1 MKERTKKAILLA
13 VICAVTLMVLFVA
26 LKLNENRKN
35 DILSTSIIKEYL
47 TEIKYEEIS
56 THVIEQPN
64 TIIYVSNSSDEKSAD
79 FEKKF
84 KTVIKKHNLE
94 NEIIYININDVT
106 IMDPVYQYAPELVF
120 YQNGEISDIIDCNT
134 IKSSKDIT
142 NVLKER
148 GVIGD

>member
-1 MKERTKKAILLA
+1 MKEKTKKAILLA

-64 TIIYVSNSSDEKSAD
+64 TIIYVSNSSDEKSAN

>member
-1 MKERTKKAILLA
+1 MQEKTKKAILLA

>member
-79 FEKKF
+79 FENKF